1 MFNKFK
7 KNFMETHKL
16 QNNNGFTLVEL
27 MVSIAIIAIGMFAVM
42 SLVVIVIRGNSFSDN
57 MTTATVLA
65 QDRMEDVRRL
75 GYAGIPGPIPPVEGY
90 GTMTAYPLYRRVSTI
105 NVDIPSVGMT
115 TVNVTVFWDSNNHS
129 VALDTIISQ

>member
-1 MFNKFK
+1 
-7 KNFMETHKL
+7 METHKL

-75 GYAGIPGPIPPVEGY
+75 GYAGIPGPIPPVEDY
-90 GTMTAYPLYRRVSTI
+90 GTIANYPLYRRVSTI

-115 TVNVTVFWDSNNHS
+115 TVNVTVFWDSDNHS
-129 VALDTIISQ
+129 VALDTIIAQ